1 MNKVVALCA
10 FCGIVLGALS
20 SLSVQ
25 PALERLEKEV
35 RRQLEEGGK
44 PAAPAPQTSPQKP
57 AAAADTPERLDAAP
71 ERAYLGAVLDD
82 REDRGRGVRVL
93 RVNPAGP
100 AEKAGVEKGDLITA
114 LSGIRVRQL
123 SDAVDIFDQMRPGT
137 ELTLFIRRGET
148 AQMINVTLG
157 RRPAGVPPAAPS
169 PNPPAGVL
177 PTAPAPPRP
186 ALPESAPVSPA
197 TPKVL
202 PGEAAAPRP
211 SPPEPG
217 EARPLLPPIGDPAAR
232 ARVEALEREIEA
244 LKQEVETLKQ
254 QVRELT
260 LLAGALRR
268 EVPSP
273 QPK

>member
-1 MNKVVALCA
+1 MLRIRSRRGYAVHGPPQSAGRKSMNKVVALCA
-10 FCGIVLGALS
+10 FCAIVLGALS
-20 SLSVQ
+20 SLSAQ

-57 AAAADTPERLDAAP
+57 AAAADTPARPDAAP
-71 ERAYLGAVLDD
+71 ERPYLGAVLDD

-93 RVNPAGP
+93 RVNPGGP
-100 AEKAGVEKGDLITA
+100 AEKAGVQKGDLITA

-157 RRPAGVPPAAPS
+157 RRPAGLPPAAPS
-169 PNPPAGVL
+169 PEPPIGVAP
-177 PTAPAPPRP
+177 PTPAPTEP
-186 ALPESAPVSPA
+186 
-197 TPKVL
+197 TP
-202 PGEAAAPRP
+202 
-211 SPPEPG
+211 
-217 EARPLLPPIGDPAAR
+217 LPPIGDPTAR

-260 LLAGALRR
+260 LLTGALRR